1 MCRAAERGGVSDP
14 DPGPDVAVLRQKIHG
29 LTAEEYVEK
38 LRDRLP
44 DAEVRLAATPEE
56 ERELLSTARV
66 ATGHRIDPEVVRDA
80 ERLDLFACVFAG
92 TDHLPLDAL
101 EEAGVAVTS
110 ASGVHAPNVA
120 EYAIGG
126 ILAFV
131 RDFPRAFEQKRD
143 REWRAYPAHELMG
156 STVTVVGLGQIGTAT
171 VDRLGAFDVE
181 TLGVRHSPEKGG
193 PAGVDEVFGFDAIH
207 DALART
213 DYLVLACPL
222 TDETEGLIDDEAF
235 ETLPGDSVLVNVARG
250 PVVESD
256 ALVSALRGNM
266 LRGATLDV
274 TDPEPLPE
282 DHPLWGFENVIIT
295 PHNAG
300 HTPKYYDRLADVV
313 AENVRRLEAGDDD
326 LRNRV
331 V

>member
-1 MCRAAERGGVSDP
+1 MCRPPKRTGVSDP
-14 DPGPDVAVLRQKIHG
+14 APDPDVAVLRQKIHG

-38 LRDRLP
+38 LRERLP
-44 DAEVRLAATPEE
+44 DAEVRLARTPEE

-80 ERLDLFACVFAG
+80 AHLDLFACVFAG
-92 TDHLPLDAL
+92 TNHLPLDAL
-101 EEAGVAVTS
+101 EDAGVAVTS

-120 EYAIGG
+120 EYAVGG
-126 ILAFV
+126 VLAFV

-143 REWRAYPAHELMG
+143 REWRAYPAYELMG
-156 STVTVVGLGQIGTAT
+156 STVTVVGMGEIGTAT

-193 PAGVDEVFGFDAIH
+193 PTDEVFGFDEIH
-207 DALART
+207 AALART

-222 TDETEGLIDDEAF
+222 TDETEGLIDGEAF
-235 ETLPGDSVLVNVARG
+235 ETLPGESVLVNVARG

-256 ALVSALRGNM
+256 ALVSALQGNQI
-266 LRGATLDV
+266 RGAVLDV

-282 DHPLWGFENVIIT
+282 DDPLWGFENVLIT

-300 HTPKYYDRLADVV
+300 HTPKYYDRLADIV
-313 AENVRRLEAGDDD
+313 AENVERLAAGDD